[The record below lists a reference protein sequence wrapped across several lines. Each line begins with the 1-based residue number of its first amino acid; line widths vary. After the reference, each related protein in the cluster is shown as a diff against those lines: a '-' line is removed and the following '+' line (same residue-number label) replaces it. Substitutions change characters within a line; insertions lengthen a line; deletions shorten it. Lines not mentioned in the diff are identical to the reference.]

1 MPEAAILEELLQLVN
16 ASNDEDRISP
26 DQTQKLVLAC
36 VIEIYKK
43 QKELA
48 AIVEPLVQQMKV
60 IRWVGSIFV
69 GLVLVL
75 MWEILT
81 HKALITFP

>member
-16 ASNDEDRISP
+16 SSGAENKISP

-48 AIVEPLVQQMKV
+48 DIVEPLVQQMKI

-75 MWEILT
+75 VWEILT
-81 HKALITFP
+81 HKAVITFP